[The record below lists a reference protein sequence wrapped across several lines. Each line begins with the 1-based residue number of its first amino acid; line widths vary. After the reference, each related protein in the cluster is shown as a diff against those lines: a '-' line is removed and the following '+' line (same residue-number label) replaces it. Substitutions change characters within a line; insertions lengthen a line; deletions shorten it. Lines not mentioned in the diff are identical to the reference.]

1 MENIEYKTCLEVS
14 QFTESQVR
22 ALTVEDLQ
30 RLSHAQKLAFTEEQ
44 KSWMTPEQL
53 AELQLV

>member
-1 MENIEYKTCLEVS
+1 MEKIEYKSCLEVS

-22 ALTVEDLQ
+22 EFIIEDFQ
-30 RLSHAQKLAFTEEQ
+30 RLSKAQKLAFTEEQ

-53 AELQLV
+53 AELQ